1 MARSKEDEEQIRK
14 ILRYNADAQSSAPI
28 DPSCSSF
35 DEFELSLDPL
45 AAPATG
51 VKKHNTSNVF
61 EGIEFFKAVVAIP
74 WKLPDGRQACKAI
87 VPGLHSCVTNPFLED
102 SSDGS
107 AQIISKLPTFVSPYQ
122 LFSPLVPGS
131 VIEVSFDNPWFYW
144 GSGTILK
151 ALLGRPLAM
160 PEWAKDVPGATDL
173 FNDWPTAAAIPGLMI
188 DFLGMGSH
196 YPPPIL
202 DPALIPECADGK
214 KANIKRLHQYG
225 DASKNNWRSGQAT
238 LEDLKC
244 LIENKG
250 IERIIRMNGDEGSG
264 DPGDDTVPGNRGRV
278 TMAEEKA
285 LSVSLNVEWQFI
297 DAHQGRSAGQGYRG
311 SKNTIHPILHRGNSL
326 VHCRNGSDRTGYIV
340 ASYLKE
346 YEGETD
352 LEKLYEYTTSLN
364 GWKSVFKGASYAG
377 YAKYLD
383 GFYPLN
389 VWCTALPGRSD
400 KFPNIC
406 KNLGKF
412 GYK

>member
-14 ILRYNADAQSSAPI
+14 ILRYNEEVKSSAPI

-35 DEFELSLDPL
+35 DEFELSLDKL
-45 AAPATG
+45 TTTRAG
-51 VKKHNTSNVF
+51 VKKHSTPNVF

-87 VPGLHSCVTNPFLED
+87 IPGLHSCVSNPFLED
-102 SSDGS
+102 SSDAS
-107 AQIISKLPTFVSPYQ
+107 AQIISKLPTFEAPYQ

-151 ALLGRPLAM
+151 VLQGRPLAM
-160 PEWAKDVPGATDL
+160 PDWAKDVPGALEL
-173 FNDWPTAAAIPGLMI
+173 FSDPSKWISNTLSMVG
-188 DFLGMGSH
+188 DFLNRGSQ

-202 DPALIPECADGK
+202 DPALIPECDGRKAD
-214 KANIKRLHQYG
+214 IKRLFSFG
-225 DASKNNWRSGQAT
+225 DSSKNNWRSGQAT

-250 IERIIRMNGDEGSG
+250 IEHIVRMNGDEGS
-264 DPGDDTVPGNRGRV
+264 DPTVPGGKGRV

-285 LSVSLNVEWQFI
+285 LADSLNVEWHFI
-297 DAHQGRSAGQGYRG
+297 NAHDGRTAGQGYRG
-311 SKNTIHPILHRGNSL
+311 SKNTIHPILDKGNTL

-346 YEGETD
+346 YEGETN
-352 LEKLYEYTTSLN
+352 LEALYKYTTSLN
-364 GWKSVFKGASYAG
+364 GWETSFKGSGGAG

-389 VWCTALPGRSD
+389 EWCAAGRSTQ
-400 KFPNIC
+400 FPNIC
-406 KNLGKF
+406 NNLKDF

>member
-14 ILRYNADAQSSAPI
+14 ILRYNKEAQTSAPI

-45 AAPATG
+45 AIPAAG
-51 VKKHNTSNVF
+51 VKKHSTPNVF

-87 VPGLHSCVTNPFLED
+87 IPGLHSCVSNPFLED
-102 SSDGS
+102 SSDAS
-107 AQIISKLPTFVSPYQ
+107 AQIISKLPTFEAPYQ

-151 ALLGRPLAM
+151 VLQGRPLAM
-160 PEWAKDVPGATDL
+160 PDWAKDVPGALEL
-173 FNDWPTAAAIPGLMI
+173 FSDPSKWISNTLSMVG
-188 DFLGMGSH
+188 DFLSRGSS

-202 DPALIPECADGK
+202 DPALIPECGGRKAD
-214 KANIKRLHQYG
+214 IKRLFSFG
-225 DASKNNWRSGQAT
+225 DSSKNNWRSGQAT

-250 IERIIRMNGDEGSG
+250 IERIIRMNGDETT
-264 DPGDDTVPGNRGRV
+264 DPGKGDDTVPGARGRV
-278 TMAEEKA
+278 MMAEEKA
-285 LSVSLNVEWQFI
+285 LSDSLNVEWQFVK
-297 DAHQGRSAGQGYRG
+297 AHQGRTAGDGYRG
-311 SKNTIHPILHRGNSL
+311 SKDIILPILDKGNAL

-346 YEGETD
+346 YEGFTD
-352 LEKLYEYTTSLN
+352 LEALYKYTTSLN
-364 GWKSVFKGASYAG
+364 GWETTFRKSLKSSKG

-389 VWCTALPGRSD
+389 EWCAAGRSD
-400 KFPNIC
+400 EFPNIC
-406 KNLGKF
+406 KNLSKF
-412 GYK
+412 GY